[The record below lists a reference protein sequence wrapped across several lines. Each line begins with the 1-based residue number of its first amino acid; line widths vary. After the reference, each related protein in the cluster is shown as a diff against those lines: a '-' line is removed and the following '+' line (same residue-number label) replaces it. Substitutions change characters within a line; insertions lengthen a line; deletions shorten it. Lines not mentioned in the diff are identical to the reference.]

1 MSARRNT
8 VVLGLLAA
16 LIHGG
21 ALAQGDPVK
30 VLVEQ
35 GRYWQSRGN
44 GERAAEAWQ
53 KLLKLAP
60 NHPDALYGLAQV
72 ELDAGRSE
80 NARGYL
86 AQLKRTR
93 PDSPL
98 IARLEQAINLG
109 GNSRVLQQAREQ
121 ARSGQ
126 TAEALATYQTALGG
140 KAPEGPLAL
149 EYYQTL
155 GGTPQGWEEAR
166 RGLQKLASESPNDPQ
181 IALALAQHLTYREAT
196 RREGI
201 QQLAA
206 LSKRPDVG
214 KAASDS
220 WRKALAWAGTRPADA
235 PLYRAYLEAHPDD
248 VGVKTKL
255 EEIER
260 QQREGRQAS
269 AASADPL
276 RQRAA
281 AGFQALDEGDLAKAE
296 SDFQA
301 VLAARPGDGDALG
314 GLGILRLRQENF
326 GQAKDLL
333 ERASRQG
340 SASRWRS
347 ALNSATY
354 WSLVEQARG
363 ARAGGNLDGARRT
376 LEQAVKLDPAEP
388 TAQNSLGDVLAES
401 GQLDAAEAAY
411 RRVLARQPDNPD
423 ALRGLV
429 GVMAQNNKP
438 DQALA
443 LVEKLTPQQQEKIGE
458 LGRLRAAQAVGAA
471 KAAAQRGDD
480 AGARVALEDA
490 LLNDPNSPWI
500 RLDLARLYMK
510 MGAYND
516 ARGVMD
522 GLLISNPNLPDAQ
535 YASALLASEMQD
547 WRGALNTLDNIPQQN
562 RTREMAAL
570 QKRAWVHVQAADAG
584 ELARQG
590 RRQEAAALLA
600 QAEPYA
606 GQDPELLGA
615 IAVAYTDIGD
625 TGRALNMMR
634 QLLARTTRPD
644 AGMRLQYAAILLRTR
659 QDVELAG
666 ILRQL
671 QSEPMSAAERK
682 SYDDIRV
689 AYIVRQADALRTSGD
704 LVMAYDTLAPLLAE
718 RPDDQQVVGAL
729 ARMYAD
735 ARDYQQALGLY
746 NRLLEKDPRN
756 LETMIAAASM
766 AISAK
771 EYGYAE
777 NVIDNALRQAP
788 QNPEVLTAAG
798 RLYRAQGK
806 SSKASQYFAAAVEA
820 ENRQRGI
827 APGYVASGQPG
838 MAPARSAN
846 PFVGLPGQRSNSTL
860 APHPVAPALPYG
872 GAAPVPM
879 AAAGGYAPAYPATLP
894 QAPAQAAYGGA
905 ASGYGASQPYI
916 PPPAGAYRFPSQPVQ
931 LASASGYTP
940 YGTPAAI
947 DNGPP
952 TPTDYLAQENAAQ
965 PAAGTRA
972 PAGNASQRGSSAAA
986 RPGTAAAASRR
997 GATGTAPAQSS
1008 SNSARAA
1015 APSGNAASPHANA
1028 MPPAAYPGAVP
1039 YGAGS
1044 AQAPAYVPA
1053 PVQPAPP
1060 GASYYA
1066 PPAVA
1071 QNVQPA
1077 YGAYP
1082 GQLPAAQAR
1091 PWDPAAAQ
1099 ADRPRT
1105 ALDELNEI
1113 QQARSPALTVGGTVR
1128 TRDGEE
1134 GLGQLT
1140 DIQAPVEYRFP
1151 VGDGKLALRAT
1162 PVSLDAGTPGS
1173 SYDASS
1179 RFGGGPAAALQQAA
1193 GSTGGAGSQSQSGVG
1208 LAVAYESERVQ
1219 ADLGTTPLGFRYTDI
1234 NAGLKFKGP
1243 ISSEV
1248 SYAIDLSRRPVTD
1261 SLLSFAGARDSRTG
1275 QAWGGVSATG
1285 GRLELTWDNGDYG
1298 IYGYGAFHS
1307 LNGTNVASNTRV
1319 EGGGGL
1325 YWRLLR
1331 SPDSELTAGVNF
1343 TGIGYDKN
1351 LRYFTYGHGGYFSP
1365 QQFFAASVP
1374 VSWTQR
1380 SGKLSYQVKGSL
1392 GVQRF
1397 KEDSAPYFPTSGS
1410 LQSAAQQ
1417 AAIDAAAFGLTS
1429 NTSGAFYPGQT
1440 KTGLGYSLAAAMEY
1454 QIAPQLTLGGQL
1466 AMDNARD
1473 YRQLMGGVY
1482 LRYAF
1487 QPYSGP
1493 AAYPLTPYR
1502 SLYPSN

>member
-8 VVLGLLAA
+8 VILGLLAA
-16 LIHGG
+16 ALHGG
-21 ALAQGDPVK
+21 VLAQNDPVK

-35 GRYWQSRGN
+35 GQYWQSRGN
-44 GERAAEAWQ
+44 GERATEAWQ
-53 KLLKLAP
+53 KLLRLAP
-60 NHPDALYGLAQV
+60 NHPDALYGLAQID
-72 ELDAGRSE
+72 LDGGHPE
-80 NARGYL
+80 QARARL
-86 AQLKRTR
+86 AQLRR
-93 PDSPL
+93 SHPDSPL
-98 IARLEQAINLG
+98 IGRLEQAINLG
-109 GNSRVLQQAREQ
+109 GNTQVLQQARQQ
-121 ARSGQ
+121 ARQGQ
-126 TAEALATYQTALGG
+126 TDQALASYRAALGG

-166 RGLQKLASESPNDPQ
+166 RGLQKLASDSPNDPQ
-181 IALALAQHLTYREAT
+181 IALALAQHLTYREST

-201 QQLAA
+201 QQLATLA
-206 LSKRPDVG
+206 RRQDVG
-214 KAASDS
+214 KTAADS

-235 PLYRAYLEAHPDD
+235 PLYRAYLD
-248 VGVKTKL
+248 VYPGDAGVKAKL
-255 EEIER
+255 DEIER
-260 QQREGRQAS
+260 QQQQTRQA
-269 AASADPL
+269 AAVPADP
-276 RQRAA
+276 QRRRVME
-281 AGFQALDEGDLAKAE
+281 GFQALDNGDLVKAE

-301 VLAARPGDGDALG
+301 VLAARPANGDALG
-314 GLGILRLRQENF
+314 GMGLIRLRQENF
-326 GQAKDLL
+326 TQARDLL

-354 WSLVEQARG
+354 WSQIGQA
-363 ARAGGNLDGARRT
+363 ATQRANGDLDGARRT
-376 LEQAVKLDPAEP
+376 LEQAIKLDPAEP
-388 TAQNSLGDVLAES
+388 TGQNSLGDVLAES

-443 LVEKLTPQQQEKIGE
+443 LVEKLPPQQQERIGE
-458 LGRLRAAQAVGAA
+458 LGRLRAAQAVGTA

-480 AGARVALEDA
+480 AGARMALEDA
-490 LLNDPNSPWI
+490 LLNDPTSPWI

-522 GLLISNPNLPDAQ
+522 GLLVSNPDLPEAQ
-535 YASALLASEMQD
+535 YASALLATEMQD
-547 WRGALNTLDNIPQQN
+547 WRGALNTLDNIPAQS
-562 RTREMAAL
+562 RTRDMAAL
-570 QKRAWVHVQAADAG
+570 QKRAWVHVQATDAA

-590 RRQEAAALLA
+590 RAQEAIALLA
-600 QAEPYA
+600 QAESQA

-615 IAVAYTDIGD
+615 IALGYTDAGD

-634 QLLARTTRPD
+634 QMLSRTTRPD
-644 AGMRLQYAAILLRTR
+644 IGLRLQYAAILLRTR

-671 QSEPMSAAERK
+671 QSETMSPAQRK
-682 SYDDIRV
+682 SYEDIRV
-689 AYIVRQADALRTSGD
+689 AYIVRQADGLRASGD
-704 LVMAYDTLAPLLAE
+704 LVMAYDTLAPLQAE
-718 RPDDQQVVGAL
+718 RPDDPQVIGVL

-746 NRLLEKDPRN
+746 NQLLEKDPRN
-756 LETMIAAASM
+756 LETMLAAASM
-766 AISAK
+766 ATSAK
-771 EYGYAE
+771 EYSYAE
-777 NVIDNALRQAP
+777 NVLDNALRQAP

-806 SSKASQYFAAAVEA
+806 SSKAEQYFAAAVQA
-820 ENRQRGI
+820 ENRQRGS
-827 APGYVASGQPG
+827 APAYAASGQPG
-838 MAPARSAN
+838 AVPGRSAN
-846 PFVGLPGQRSNSTL
+846 PFVGLPGQRSSSNL
-860 APHPVAPALPYG
+860 APRPPAPVPYG
-872 GAAPVPM
+872 GVAPVPV
-879 AAAGGYAPAYPATLP
+879 ADGYGPAPAYAPQQVARLP
-894 QAPAQAAYGGA
+894 FQAAPQPVQAGA
-905 ASGYGASQPYI
+905 PQPYI
-916 PPPAGAYRFPSQPVQ
+916 PPPAGASRFAAQPVQ
-931 LASASGYTP
+931 LAATSGYTP
-940 YGTPAAI
+940 YGTPAPGI
-947 DNGPP
+947 PP
-952 TPTDYLAQENAAQ
+952 TPADYLAPAPAATPAPNARTTATAGKPGARPAARDAVRGVSPATPANPPPAYTPYAAQ
-965 PAAGTRA
+965 A
-972 PAGNASQRGSSAAA
+972 P
-986 RPGTAAAASRR
+986 
-997 GATGTAPAQSS
+997 
-1008 SNSARAA
+1008 
-1015 APSGNAASPHANA
+1015 
-1028 MPPAAYPGAVP
+1028 
-1039 YGAGS
+1039 
-1044 AQAPAYVPA
+1044 APAYVPMPMQTA
-1053 PVQPAPP
+1053 PQAAALP
-1060 GASYYA
+1060 YYA
-1066 PPAVA
+1066 PSVAVQTPLPGYGGYA
-1071 QNVQPA
+1071 PQP
-1077 YGAYP
+1077 
-1082 GQLPAAQAR
+1082 AQAR
-1091 PWDPAAAQ
+1091 PWDPATVQ

-1105 ALDELNEI
+1105 AADELNDI
-1113 QQARSPALTVGGTVR
+1113 KQSRSPALTVGGTVR
-1128 TRDGEE
+1128 TRQGEE
-1134 GLGQLT
+1134 GLGKLT

-1151 VGDGKLALRAT
+1151 VGDGRMALRAT

-1179 RFGGGPAAALQQAA
+1179 RFGGGPVAALQQAA
-1193 GSTGGAGSQSQSGVG
+1193 GLTGSAGSQSQSGVG
-1208 LAVAYESERVQ
+1208 LAVAYESERLQ
-1219 ADLGTTPLGFRYTDI
+1219 ADLGTTPLGFQHTDI

-1243 ISSEV
+1243 INSEV
-1248 SYAIDLSRRPVTD
+1248 SYSADVSRRPVTD
-1261 SLLSFAGARDSRTG
+1261 SLLSFAGARDARTG
-1275 QAWGGVSATG
+1275 QTWGGVSATG

-1298 IYGYGAFHS
+1298 AYGYGSFHT
-1307 LNGTNVASNTRV
+1307 LTGENVASNTRM

-1331 SPDSELTAGVNF
+1331 TPDSELTAGVNF

-1380 SGKLSYQVKGSL
+1380 SGRLSYLVKGSL

-1397 KEDSAPYFPTSGS
+1397 KEDSASYFPTNSS

-1429 NTSGAFYPGQT
+1429 NTNGAVYPGQT

-1487 QPYSGP
+1487 HPYSGP
-1493 AAYPLTPYR
+1493 VAYPLTPYR

>member
-1 MSARRNT
+1 MSARRKT
-8 VVLGLLAA
+8 VVVGLLAA
-16 LIHGG
+16 LIHSG
-21 ALAQGDPVK
+21 AWAQSDPVK

-60 NHPDALYGLAQV
+60 NHPEALYGMGNV
-72 ELDAGRSE
+72 ELDAGRTE
-80 NARGYL
+80 QARSYL
-86 AQLKRTR
+86 AQLKRTH

-109 GNSRVLQQAREQ
+109 GSSRVLQRAREL

-126 TAEALATYQTALGG
+126 TSEALATYQTALGG

-155 GGTPQGWEEAR
+155 GGTPQGWDEAR
-166 RGLQKLASESPNDPQ
+166 RGLEKLASESPNDPH

-201 QQLAA
+201 QRLAELA
-206 LSKRPDVG
+206 KRPDVG
-214 KAASDS
+214 KAAADS
-220 WRKALAWAGTRPADA
+220 WRKALAWSGTRPADA
-235 PLYRAYLEAHPDD
+235 PLYRAYLEAYPDD
-248 VGVKTKL
+248 VDVRTKL
-255 EEIER
+255 DEIER
-260 QQREGRQAS
+260 QQRATRQA
-269 AASADPL
+269 ATVSADPL

-281 AGFQALDEGDLAKAE
+281 AGFQALDAGDLLKAE
-296 SDFQA
+296 NDFQA

-314 GLGILRLRQENF
+314 GLGIVRLRQEKF
-326 GQAKDLL
+326 AQAKDLL

-354 WSLVEQARG
+354 WSLLEQARG
-363 ARAGGNLDGARRT
+363 ARASGALDNARRS
-376 LEQAVKLDPAEP
+376 LEQAIKLDPNEP
-388 TAQNSLGDVLAES
+388 TAQNELGDVLAES

-522 GLLISNPNLPDAQ
+522 GLLISNPDLPEAQ

-547 WRGALNTLDNIPQQN
+547 WRGALYTLDNIPPPN

-590 RRQEAAALLA
+590 RRQEAANLLV

-606 GQDPELLGA
+606 EQDSELLGA
-615 IAVAYTDIGD
+615 IALAYTDIGD
-625 TGRALNMMR
+625 TGRALHMMR
-634 QLLARTTRPD
+634 QLLARTARPD
-644 AGMRLQYAAILLRTR
+644 VGLRLQYASILLRTR

-666 ILRQL
+666 VLRQL
-671 QSEPMSAAERK
+671 QAEPMSTTERK
-682 SYDDIRV
+682 SYDDIRM
-689 AYIVRQADALRTSGD
+689 AYIVRQADALRSAGD
-704 LVMAYDTLAPLLAE
+704 LVAAYDTLAPVLAE
-718 RPDDQQVVGAL
+718 RPDDPQVVGAL

-735 ARDYQQALGLY
+735 ARDYPQALNLY

-756 LETMIAAASM
+756 LDTMVAAATM

-771 EYGYAE
+771 EYDYAE
-777 NVIDNALRQAP
+777 NVIDNALRLAP

-806 SSKASQYFAAAVEA
+806 STKASEYFAAAVEA
-820 ENRQRGI
+820 ENRLRGA
-827 APGYVASGQPG
+827 APAYAAAGQPG
-838 MAPARSAN
+838 MAAARPAN
-846 PFVGLPGQRSNSTL
+846 PFVGLPGQRSQSTL
-860 APHPVAPALPYG
+860 AAQPVALPQPY
-872 GAAPVPM
+872 GAAPAPAV
-879 AAAGGYAPAYPATLP
+879 AAGGYAPAYPASTAYA
-894 QAPAQAAYGGA
+894 APAPAYGGPQA
-905 ASGYGASQPYI
+905 YV
-916 PPPAGAYRFPSQPVQ
+916 PPPAGAHRFPAQPAQVGAAPVYDPYGATVAGERAPTPSNYLPTAKATPAPTTAQ
-931 LASASGYTP
+931 NAPLAAGQRSDSGPAGRTSTASANRGGATSARPGSLPSRATP
-940 YGTPAAI
+940 VEPQAPAAATYP
-947 DNGPP
+947 GPAP
-952 TPTDYLAQENAAQ
+952 YAATAPASSYVPAPAQ
-965 PAAGTRA
+965 PAAPGYGYAA
-972 PAGNASQRGSSAAA
+972 PAY
-986 RPGTAAAASRR
+986 
-997 GATGTAPAQSS
+997 
-1008 SNSARAA
+1008 AA
-1015 APSGNAASPHANA
+1015 APFAQNGMPANQ
-1028 MPPAAYPGAVP
+1028 
-1039 YGAGS
+1039 
-1044 AQAPAYVPA
+1044 AQVA
-1053 PVQPAPP
+1053 PV
-1060 GASYYA
+1060 
-1066 PPAVA
+1066 
-1071 QNVQPA
+1071 
-1077 YGAYP
+1077 
-1082 GQLPAAQAR
+1082 R

-1099 ADRPRT
+1099 ASRPRT

-1113 QQARSPALTVGGTVR
+1113 RQARSPAATVGGTIR
-1128 TRDGEE
+1128 NRDGEE

-1151 VGDGKLALRAT
+1151 AGDGKLALRAT

-1179 RFGGGPAAALQQAA
+1179 RFGGGPAAALQQASGA
-1193 GSTGGAGSQSQSGVG
+1193 TGSAGSQSQSGVG
-1208 LAVAYESERVQ
+1208 LAIAYESERIQ

-1243 ISSEV
+1243 ISNEL
-1248 SYAIDLSRRPVTD
+1248 SYAIDLSRRPVTE
-1261 SLLSFAGARDSRTG
+1261 SLLSFAGARDARTG

-1285 GRLELTWDNGDYG
+1285 GRVDLTWDNGDYG
-1298 IYGYGAFHS
+1298 IYGYGSFHS
-1307 LNGTNVASNTRV
+1307 LTGTNVASNTRL

-1325 YWRLLR
+1325 YWRLVR
-1331 SPDSELTAGVNF
+1331 SPNSELTAGVNF
-1343 TGIGYDKN
+1343 TGISYDKN

-1365 QQFFAASVP
+1365 QQFFSASVP
-1374 VSWTQR
+1374 VSWSQR
-1380 SGKLSYQVKGSL
+1380 SGKLSYQIKGSL

-1397 KEDSAPYFPTSGS
+1397 KEDSAPYFPTNGA
-1410 LQSAAQQ
+1410 LQSAAEQ

-1429 NTSGAFYPGQT
+1429 SANGAIYPGQT

-1473 YRQLMGGVY
+1473 YRQLMGGIY

-1487 QPYSGP
+1487 EPYTGP

>member
-1 MSARRNT
+1 MSARHNT
-8 VVLGLLAA
+8 VILGLLAA
-16 LIHGG
+16 ALHGG
-21 ALAQGDPVK
+21 ALAQSDPVK

-35 GRYWQSRGN
+35 GQYWQSRGN

-53 KLLKLAP
+53 KLLRLAP
-60 NHPDALYGLAQV
+60 NHPDALYGLAQI
-72 ELDAGRSE
+72 ELDGGRPE
-80 NARGYL
+80 QARAYL
-86 AQLKRTR
+86 AQLRR
-93 PDSPL
+93 SHPGSPL
-98 IARLEQAINLG
+98 IGRLEQAIDLG
-109 GNSRVLQQAREQ
+109 GNAQVLQQARQQ

-126 TAEALATYQTALGG
+126 TDQALATYQTALGG

-166 RGLQKLASESPNDPQ
+166 RGLQKLAGESPNDPQ
-181 IALALAQHLTYREAT
+181 IALALAQHLTYREST

-206 LSKRPDVG
+206 LARRQDVG
-214 KAASDS
+214 KAAADS

-235 PLYRAYLEAHPDD
+235 PLYRAYLDVYPDD
-248 VGVKTKL
+248 TGVKTKL
-255 EEIER
+255 DEIER
-260 QQREGRQAS
+260 QQQQTRQA
-269 AASADPL
+269 AAVSADP
-276 RQRAA
+276 QRRRVME
-281 AGFQALDEGDLAKAE
+281 GFQALDNGDLVKAE

-301 VLAARPGDGDALG
+301 VLAARPADGDALG
-314 GLGILRLRQENF
+314 GMGLIRLRQENF
-326 GQAKDLL
+326 TQARDLL

-347 ALNSATY
+347 ALNSAAY
-354 WSLVEQARG
+354 WSQIGQAG
-363 ARAGGNLDGARRT
+363 AQRANGDLDGARRT
-376 LEQAVKLDPAEP
+376 LEQAIKLDPAEP
-388 TAQNSLGDVLAES
+388 TGQNSLGDVLAES

-443 LVEKLTPQQQEKIGE
+443 LVEKLTPQQQERIGE

-490 LLNDPNSPWI
+490 LLNDPTSPWI

-522 GLLISNPNLPDAQ
+522 GLLVSNPDLPEAQ
-535 YASALLASEMQD
+535 YASALLATEMQD
-547 WRGALNTLDNIPQQN
+547 WRGALNTLDNIPAQS
-562 RTREMAAL
+562 RTRDMAAL
-570 QKRAWVHVQAADAG
+570 QKRAWVHVQAADAA

-590 RRQEAAALLA
+590 RAQEAIALLA
-600 QAEPYA
+600 QAEPQA

-615 IAVAYTDIGD
+615 IALGYTDAGD

-634 QLLARTTRPD
+634 QLLSRTTRPD
-644 AGMRLQYAAILLRTR
+644 IGLRLQYAAILLRTR

-671 QSEPMSAAERK
+671 QSETMNPTQRR
-682 SYDDIRV
+682 SYEDIRV
-689 AYIVRQADALRTSGD
+689 AYIVRQADGLRTSGD

-718 RPDDQQVVGAL
+718 RPDDPQVVGAL

-746 NRLLEKDPRN
+746 NQLLQKDPRN
-756 LETMIAAASM
+756 LETMLAAASM
-766 AISAK
+766 ATSAK

-777 NVIDNALRQAP
+777 NVLDNALRQAP

-806 SSKASQYFAAAVEA
+806 SSKAEQYFAAAVQA

-827 APGYVASGQPG
+827 APAYAANGQPG
-838 MAPARSAN
+838 AAPGRSGN
-846 PFVGLPGQRSNSTL
+846 PFVGLPGQRSSSTL
-860 APHPVAPALPYG
+860 APRPFAPAPYG

-879 AAAGGYAPAYPATLP
+879 AGGYAPAPAYAAAQTAML
-894 QAPAQAAYGGA
+894 PAQAAPQPAYAGA
-905 ASGYGASQPYI
+905 PQPYI
-916 PPPAGAYRFPSQPVQ
+916 PPPAGASRFAAQPVQ
-931 LASASGYTP
+931 LAAASGYTP
-940 YGTPAAI
+940 YGTPAPSA
-947 DNGPP
+947 PP
-952 TPTDYLAQENAAQ
+952 TPAEYLAPAAAQ
-965 PAAGTRA
+965 PAAPAARTTAGSRKPGTQPAARNAA
-972 PAGNASQRGSSAAA
+972 PAPAY
-986 RPGTAAAASRR
+986 PPY
-997 GATGTAPAQSS
+997 PAQ
-1008 SNSARAA
+1008 AA
-1015 APSGNAASPHANA
+1015 
-1028 MPPAAYPGAVP
+1028 
-1039 YGAGS
+1039 
-1044 AQAPAYVPA
+1044 APAYVPMPLQTA
-1053 PVQPAPP
+1053 PQAALP
-1060 GASYYA
+1060 YYA
-1066 PPAVA
+1066 PPVA
-1071 QNVQPA
+1071 AQTPPPGYGGYAVQP
-1077 YGAYP
+1077 
-1082 GQLPAAQAR
+1082 AQAR

-1105 ALDELNEI
+1105 AMDELNDI

-1128 TRDGEE
+1128 TRQGEE
-1134 GLGQLT
+1134 GLGKLT
-1140 DIQAPVEYRFP
+1140 DIQAPIEYRFP
-1151 VGDGKLALRAT
+1151 VGDGRMALRAT

-1179 RFGGGPAAALQQAA
+1179 RFGAGPVAALQQAA

-1208 LAVAYESERVQ
+1208 LAVAYESERLQ
-1219 ADLGTTPLGFRYTDI
+1219 ADVGTTPLGFRHTDI

-1243 ISSEV
+1243 INSEV
-1248 SYAIDLSRRPVTD
+1248 SYSADVSRRPVTD
-1261 SLLSFAGARDSRTG
+1261 SLLSFAGARDARTG
-1275 QAWGGVSATG
+1275 QTWGGVSATG

-1298 IYGYGAFHS
+1298 VYGYGAFHA
-1307 LNGTNVASNTRV
+1307 LTGENVASNTRL

-1325 YWRLLR
+1325 YWRLVR
-1331 SPDSELTAGVNF
+1331 TPDSELTAGVNF

-1380 SGKLSYQVKGSL
+1380 SGRLSYLVKGSL

-1397 KEDSAPYFPTSGS
+1397 KEDSAPYFPTNGS

-1429 NTSGAFYPGQT
+1429 NANGAFYPGQT

-1487 QPYSGP
+1487 HPYSGP
-1493 AAYPLTPYR
+1493 VAYPLTPYR
-1502 SLYPSN
+1502 SLYPGN